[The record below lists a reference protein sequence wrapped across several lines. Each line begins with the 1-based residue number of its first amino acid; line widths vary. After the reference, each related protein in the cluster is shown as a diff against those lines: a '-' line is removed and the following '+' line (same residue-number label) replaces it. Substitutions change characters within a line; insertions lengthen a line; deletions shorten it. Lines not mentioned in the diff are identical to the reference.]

1 MKVVLDTNVFLVC
14 ISKRSKL
21 HWVFDALLK
30 GRYTLCVTTD
40 ILAEYAEIIE
50 SHMGLLAADN
60 ALGALEN
67 LPNIDFIT
75 TYFRFPFLKD
85 PDDNKFVECA
95 IAANA
100 RFIVS
105 HDSDFKVLKTINF
118 PKVEVIDTNAF
129 YKELFPDV

>member
-75 TYFRFPFLKD
+75 TYFRFPFLND